1 MSTSRYDQP
10 ETAGPRAGQHQSIA
24 SVAIAPVPADL
35 RPTPGPIAILPKAGS
50 LFVDA
55 VAAGGGEIGEL
66 SDDTRAIVWLTSN
79 APGQLANVLATH
91 PGIQWVQLPWAG
103 VDAFGGLLKEHD
115 RPHLLWTSA
124 KGAYAQPVAEHALML
139 TLALLRRIPQRVRAT
154 SWSHESTG
162 ESLYGL
168 SVVIVGAGGIAIE
181 LLRLMAPFNVSTTI
195 VRRSTEP
202 LAGADRT
209 VSTDALDDVLAT
221 ADVVVLAAA
230 MTDDTKHLIGE
241 PQFRAMKETAILV
254 NIARGGLIDT
264 DALVHAL
271 SAGEI
276 AGAGVDVTDPE
287 PLPDGH
293 PLWSAPNVIITPH
306 SADTPEMTAPLLAE
320 RLKQNVI
327 AFVGDGSFAGVVDP
341 QAGY

>member
-10 ETAGPRAGQHQSIA
+10 ETAGPRAGQHRAVTAVESAPLA
-24 SVAIAPVPADL
+24 SDR
-35 RPTPGPIAILPKAGS
+35 RPTSGNIAILPKPGA

-55 VAAGGGEIGEL
+55 VLAGGGQITDLDAE
-66 SDDTRAIVWLTSN
+66 TRAIVWLTSSE
-79 APGQLANVLATH
+79 PERLEQILTTH
-91 PGIQWVQLPWAG
+91 PAIQWVQLPWAG
-103 VDAFGGLLKEHD
+103 VDAFSGLLKRCD
-115 RPHLLWTSA
+115 RPQLLWTSA

-139 TLALLRRIPQRVRAT
+139 TLALLRRLPERLAAT
-154 SWSHESTG
+154 TWSHESTG

-168 SVVIVGAGGIAIE
+168 SVVIVGAGGIAVE
-181 LLRLMAPFNVSTTI
+181 LLRLLAPFGVKTTV
-195 VRRSTEP
+195 VRRSAEP
-202 LAGADRT
+202 LPGADRT
-209 VSTDALDDVLAT
+209 VSTDDLDIALAT

-230 MTDDTKHLIGE
+230 MTDDTKHLIGQA
-241 PQFRAMKETAILV
+241 QFAVMKSSAILV
-254 NIARGGLIDT
+254 NIARGGLVDT
-264 DALVHAL
+264 GALVDALHSGA
-271 SAGEI
+271 I

-320 RLKQNVI
+320 RLRRNVV
-327 AFVGDGSFAGVVDP
+327 AFLGDGSFAGVVDP